1 MANPLRFLDESFA
14 CVDEGGQRWFLVEVT
29 QRTHRGR
36 YLLRP
41 GRDTRAVFLGAAGYA
56 RARVPGVSLLDYHCM
71 SNHFGLVLAVRDLR
85 SLAAFEQAMNGRLS
99 KELKWLRGYDDFVFP
114 NAYRMVQ
121 VADEAALRE
130 RFVYGRGNCVKEG
143 LVRHPSQW
151 TGPHA
156 ARQWHHGEVARGYY
170 HDFTAYDRARRSK
183 RGAQAKL
190 SDFRRYVT
198 VELEKAPCW
207 QQMDD
212 AAYAR
217 FQRSLSDEAATR
229 YAQAEV
235 AGARACE
242 LISPLY
248 EPDAIANDPLP
259 LRLIGSLADREAYR
273 ERLRATR
280 TAYTAVIQRWRA
292 LMTGLHDHLNAL
304 IGHSLAALALP
315 VGTLPPGAWC
325 EPDFIRSPARATGL
339 DPP

>member
-1 MANPLRFLDESFA
+1 MANRLRFLDESFT
-14 CVDEGGQRWFLVEVT
+14 CVDESGQRWMLVEIT

-41 GRDTRAVFLGAAGYA
+41 GRDTRAVFLGAVGYA
-56 RARVPGVSLLDYHCM
+56 RSRVPGVLLLDYHCL
-71 SNHFGLVLAVRDLR
+71 SNHFGLLLAVKDLS

-99 KELKWLRGYDDFVFP
+99 KELKWLRRYDDFVFP
-114 NAYRMVQ
+114 RAYRMVQ

-130 RFVYGRGNCVKEG
+130 RFIYARGNAVKEG

-170 HDFTAYDRARRSK
+170 HDFTAYDRARRRKDGARVK
-183 RGAQAKL
+183 R

-198 VELEKAPCW
+198 IELDKAPCW
-207 QQMDD
+207 QDMND

-217 FQRSLSDEAATR
+217 FQRDLSDEAATR
-229 YAQAEV
+229 YAQQAAV

-248 EPDAIANDPLP
+248 EPDSVARDPLP
-259 LRLIGSLADREAYR
+259 CRLVGQPADRTAYR
-273 ERLRATR
+273 ARRRATR
-280 TAYTAVIQRWRA
+280 AAYTAIIERWRA
-292 LMTGLHDHLNAL
+292 LMTG
-304 IGHSLAALALP
+304 SWAAQHFDP
-315 VGTLPPGAWC
+315 SQS
-325 EPDFIRSPARATGL
+325 RSPRPADRHPPARGLATA
-339 DPP
+339 DHWS